1 MSQVTQILSQIE
13 AGDPTAAEQLLPA
26 VYQELRQLAA
36 AKLRHEKPG
45 QTLQAT
51 ALVHEAYLRLVD
63 VDQAQHW
70 ESRRHFFAA
79 VAEAMRRILVESA
92 RRKACLKHGGGMERQ
107 PLEDRNW
114 FTTVTPDQVLVV
126 DECLQRLSAEDT
138 LAAEVVKLRYFA
150 GMSIVEAAES
160 LGIHRATA
168 SRHWSYARAWI
179 RAEARTLGESESETK
194 MF

>member
-13 AGDPTAAEQLLPA
+13 MGDPSAAERLLPV
-26 VYQELRQLAA
+26 VYEELRQLAA
-36 AKLRHEKPG
+36 AKLGHEKPG

-63 VDQAQHW
+63 VDQVQHW
-70 ESRRHFFAA
+70 KSRCHFFAA

-92 RRKACLKHGGGMERQ
+92 RRKACLKHGGGWERQ
-107 PLEDRNW
+107 PLEDRDW

-126 DECLQRLSAEDT
+126 DECVQRLGAEDA

-150 GMSIVEAAES
+150 GMSIAEAAES

-179 RAEARTLGESESETK
+179 RAEARTLSDSECETEK
-194 MF
+194 F

>member
-1 MSQVTQILSQIE
+1 MKSHRFFPKSKRVTLRLLSSYCLWSIR
-13 AGDPTAAEQLLPA
+13 AP
-26 VYQELRQLAA
+26 RQLAA

-63 VDQAQHW
+63 VDQAHNTGKAGVTS
-70 ESRRHFFAA
+70 SRLWPKPCQ
-79 VAEAMRRILVESA
+79 ILVESA

-179 RAEARTLGESESETK
+179 RAEDANLGGK
-194 MF
+194 